1 MPYTH
6 KCAHT
11 CVCVCVSVFVCVCII
26 LSVIAAAVVRGEWWR
41 EGGVVTYPRVTCRR
55 SRSVPIPINDIYL
68 IPMNNIETIYIPVV
82 TQSHSIFNSNKRY
95 IPVVARSYHA
105 CNIHVDIQ
113 YIPTLQHPRFFFGGI
128 HGTAIAICIAVSAV
142 REIYIVYRNSQA
154 LWQSSRRRMATGCKA
169 SWQWSQGS

>member
-82 TQSHSIFNSNKRY
+82 
-95 IPVVARSYHA
+95 AGSYHA

-113 YIPTLQHPRFFFGGI
+113 YIPTLQHPRFFFWRYSRYSNRDLYCSKCGSWDI
-128 HGTAIAICIAVSAV
+128 YRLSEFASFMAI
-142 REIYIVYRNSQA
+142 
-154 LWQSSRRRMATGCKA
+154 LA
-169 SWQWSQGS
+169 SENGDGL

>member
-82 TQSHSIFNSNKRY
+82 
-95 IPVVARSYHA
+95 AGSYHA

-169 SWQWSQGS
+169 SWQRSQGS